1 MSTMQLHQGYS
12 MTFCRDD
19 RAALPPAR
27 YFTWQGVRCRLAGAA
42 LLLPALPLI
51 GLLVVLVRLTSRGPG
66 VFRQTR
72 VGRNGR
78 VFVMYKLRTMS
89 LDAEAGTGPVWAQQV
104 DPRVTRLG
112 RVLRRL
118 HLDEFPQLFN
128 VVKGEMALVGPR
140 PERPEFVARLARELP
155 DYLDRLAV
163 RPGITGLAQ
172 INLPPD
178 STLDDVR
185 RKLVLDLEYVARG
198 SLLFDV
204 RIFLA
209 TFLRLFHIRTAV
221 LLGLL
226 GLRRAPA
233 LLSAEDELDDE
244 VSQEPV
250 FV

>member
-12 MTFCRDD
+12 MISDLDD

-27 YFTWQGVRCRLAGAA
+27 YFNWQGARCRLAGAA

-66 VFRQTR
+66 IFRQTR

-78 VFVMYKLRTMS
+78 LFVMYKLRTMS
-89 LDAEAGTGPVWAQQV
+89 LDAEATSGPVWAQQR
-104 DPRVTRLG
+104 DPRVTWLG
-112 RVLRRL
+112 RLLRRL

-155 DYLDRLAV
+155 DYLDRLSV

-198 SLLFDV
+198 NLLFDV

-221 LLGLL
+221 LLRLL
-226 GLRRAPA
+226 GLRRSPV

-244 VSQEPV
+244 ISREPV
-250 FV
+250 LV

>member
-1 MSTMQLHQGYS
+1 MSTMRFHQGYS
-12 MTFCRDD
+12 MTSDLDD
-19 RAALPPAR
+19 RAALAPAR
-27 YFTWQGVRCRLAGAA
+27 YFIWQGARCRLAGAV
-42 LLLPALPLI
+42 LLLPALPII
-51 GLLVVLVRLTSRGPG
+51 GLLVLLVRLTSRGPAI
-66 VFRQTR
+66 FRQTR
-72 VGRNGR
+72 VGRGGR
-78 VFVMYKLRTMS
+78 LFVMYKLRTMS
-89 LDAEAGTGPVWAQQV
+89 LDAEAASGPVWAQDR
-104 DPRVTRLG
+104 DPLVTPLG
-112 RVLRRL
+112 RLLRRL

-178 STLDDVR
+178 TTLDDVR
-185 RKLVLDLEYVARG
+185 RKLMLDLEYVARG
-198 SLLFDV
+198 NLRFDL

-226 GLRRAPA
+226 GLRRSPVPMPI
-233 LLSAEDELDDE
+233 ENELDDE
-244 VSQEPV
+244 VTQEPV
-250 FV
+250 LV